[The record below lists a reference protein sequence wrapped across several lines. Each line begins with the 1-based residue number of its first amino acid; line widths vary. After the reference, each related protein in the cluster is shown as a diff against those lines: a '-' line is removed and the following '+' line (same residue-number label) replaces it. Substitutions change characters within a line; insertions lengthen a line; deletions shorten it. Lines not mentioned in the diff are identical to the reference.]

1 MDGDGIS
8 ITLKQ
13 HMALWI
19 IVIIEIKDA
28 EISTAILSFDNYDS
42 TSSCNI
48 KCNLIEIK
56 AWSYYFLYSD
66 SFQFSFARTDL

>member
-8 ITLKQ
+8 ITLKH
-13 HMALWI
+13 HMALRI
-19 IVIIEIKDA
+19 IVIIEIKDD
-28 EISTAILSFDNYDS
+28 EISTAMSFDNYDS

-56 AWSYYFLYSD
+56 AWS
-66 SFQFSFARTDL
+66 